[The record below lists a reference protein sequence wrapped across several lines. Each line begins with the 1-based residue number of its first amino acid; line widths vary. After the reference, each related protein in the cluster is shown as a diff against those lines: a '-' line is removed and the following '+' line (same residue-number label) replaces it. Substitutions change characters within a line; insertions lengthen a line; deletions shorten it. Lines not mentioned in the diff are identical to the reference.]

1 MRTDA
6 QLQHDVIAEL
16 KWEPS
21 VNSAHIGVEVKN
33 SIVTLSGHVDSYSEK
48 WSAERAAQR
57 VSGVKALTVE
67 MDVNLPGL
75 NKRNDGDIAL
85 SADNVLRWTTD
96 VPNGTVNIMVE
107 EGWITLSG
115 DVSWEYQRRA
125 AASALRRLIGVKGIT
140 NKISIKPDFTLDAVK
155 SDIEN
160 AIKRISKNDKPNITV
175 DVNGS
180 DVTLEGVVHSWLEH
194 DLIRHSVWSTPGVH
208 NVIDHIAIAM

>member
-21 VNSAHIGVEVKN
+21 VNASHIGVEVN
-33 SIVTLSGHVDSYSEK
+33 NGVVTLSGHVDSYAEK

-67 MDVNLPGL
+67 LDVNLPGL

-96 VPNGTVNIMVE
+96 VPSGAVNIMVE
-107 EGWITLSG
+107 DGWITLTG
-115 DVSWEYQRRA
+115 EVSWQYQRRA

-140 NKISIKPDFTLDAVK
+140 NKISIKPEFAFDAVK

-160 AIKRISKNDKPNITV
+160 AIKRISKNEKPNITV
-175 DVNGS
+175 DVKGA
-180 DVTLEGVVHSWLEH
+180 DVTLEGTVHSWVEH
-194 DLIRHSVWSTPGVH
+194 DLIRNSVWSTPGVH